1 MTPRDYYPVGT
12 RYGSYTRSRPYFSR
26 MEDGIYLT
34 MANGDGVRLDPDA
47 VRELVVAG
55 IMALQD
61 AAYDDEAEGLKTT
74 TTLAAKYLQ
83 EIGIPKL

>member
-1 MTPRDYYPVGT
+1 MTPRDYYVVGT
-12 RYGSYTRSRPYFSR
+12 RYGSHTRSRPYFSR

-61 AAYDDEAEGLKTT
+61 AAYDDEAAGYNSSA
-74 TTLAAKYLQ
+74 TLAAKYLR